1 MYTIRCHALATDDT
15 DPDGAQM
22 LIEEPVE
29 VIVMRRYSDFRKML
43 DLITLHLPLI
53 AEEIEKQ
60 APFPSKQVK
69 LFSKGDDYQTVQN
82 RVSSFQ
88 IWLRAVCKHPEC
100 WQLRELLEFLDD
112 SSTICK

>member
-1 MYTIRCHALATDDT
+1 
-15 DPDGAQM
+15 M
-22 LIEEPVE
+22 LNAFANF
-29 VIVMRRYSDFRKML
+29 DFRKML

-112 SSTICK
+112 SSTIGK

>member
-1 MYTIRCHALATDDT
+1 MI
-15 DPDGAQM
+15 
-22 LIEEPVE
+22 LIAFNFFSLCLQLYKLHLLNAF
-29 VIVMRRYSDFRKML
+29 VIFDFRKML

-112 SSTICK
+112 SSTIGKYFKSE